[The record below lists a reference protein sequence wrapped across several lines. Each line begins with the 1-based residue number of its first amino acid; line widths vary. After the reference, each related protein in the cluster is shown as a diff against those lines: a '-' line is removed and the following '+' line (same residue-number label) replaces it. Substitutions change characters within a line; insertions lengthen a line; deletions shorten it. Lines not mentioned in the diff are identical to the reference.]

1 MSEASYLVRHIW
13 YKMPFSVQDVNK
25 LAFNFMGRQQR
36 LDQVLCQDNPKN
48 GKPGMR
54 SVYHVV
60 ELQVLPL
67 LAKDP
72 EITPAAL

>member
-1 MSEASYLVRHIW
+1 
-13 YKMPFSVQDVNK
+13 
-25 LAFNFMGRQQR
+25 MGRQQR
-36 LDQVLCQDNPKN
+36 LDQVLCQDNPKD
-48 GKPGMR
+48 GKPGTG
-54 SVYHVV
+54 SIYHVV